1 MPELVGSTSAVIE
14 PSRMGARVLGWREG
28 RPERSGLCL

>member
-14 PSRMGARVLGWREG
+14 PSRMGARVLDGAKVG
-28 RPERSGLCL
+28 PERPGL